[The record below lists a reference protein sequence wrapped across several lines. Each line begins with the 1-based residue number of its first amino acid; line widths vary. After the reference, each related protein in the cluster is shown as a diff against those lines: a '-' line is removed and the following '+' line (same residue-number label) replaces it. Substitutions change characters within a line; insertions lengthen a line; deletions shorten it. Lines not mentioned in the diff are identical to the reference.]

1 MTVGLIVSALVLL
14 PIPNLTPKVN
24 SAPRSWEWLRIT
36 DDEFESN
43 NYYVRNFVT
52 FNDEVAFFTAQRE
65 LFGFMNG
72 EVVQIPLSMM
82 EDEDTTLVDFAFGGS
97 SVIVIT
103 SNPDDGDKIWI
114 PAYENIWEDYTEGL
128 IGDIPNVVAIKK
140 AIAYEGFILLQID
153 TDDGELYESRFYVVG
168 QDFVEFIS
176 DSETF
181 HPDIDPQSM
190 VVVDVEPLVDED
202 MSALAL
208 LIRDESNNTD
218 YIYGFYQG
226 MWQLVTGFP
235 AGDRVGDVEAIGDQI
250 FITINRE
257 GVLTLEVFFQGD
269 WIDTELEFA
278 EGEYE
283 AKLTSNEEYM
293 FIGISNFEAGN
304 ARILSYDLEG
314 IVEEEMGY
322 IGEYVEGELESYSYI
337 TAMEAFGEGLIVA
350 AGFPSE
356 GPVNTNIWFL
366 NPIEQDP
373 EGDFDE
379 DGQTNGEENSAP
391 NDGDAN
397 NDGTPD
403 SEQSNVI
410 SFMNSVTGQY
420 TVLEHSCAAT
430 NSVVLLAES
439 DNSEQDSAF
448 EYPVGLIDFE
458 ISCDV
463 GETATITQYFYGDYN
478 SSLMILRKFKES
490 IYSTVSE
497 AVLTNETIADLPVL
511 KIVYQIT
518 DGGELDDD
526 NLENGI
532 ILDPVG
538 AALNS
543 AGVPNTGIG
552 RRFSI

>member
-420 TVLEHSCAAT
+420 TVLEHSCVAT